1 MIQGTRRRTAGQGDS
16 RAAGLRPAVGS
27 DGGQEILVDQIEER
41 RIGLRRAATALDGS
55 KDA

>member
-1 MIQGTRRRTAGQGDS
+1 MIQGTRRRTAGQGDP